1 MIQTIAEIIIAV
13 LLVGGGL
20 FGLIGSWGLLRLK
33 DPLQR
38 LHAPTK
44 STTIGVGTTL
54 ISAALKLFLATG
66 HIAAEVLL
74 ISGFLFVT
82 APLSALML
90 ARVVLARQGHPKTV
104 HGVSQAQTIHWAAE
118 AER

>member
-44 STTIGVGTTL
+44 STTIGLQPPQQLEALVCL
-54 ISAALKLFLATG
+54 ITSFRS
-66 HIAAEVLL
+66 EQ
-74 ISGFLFVT
+74 
-82 APLSALML
+82 APL
-90 ARVVLARQGHPKTV
+90 
-104 HGVSQAQTIHWAAE
+104 
-118 AER
+118 